1 LAVSP
6 EPLSGHDVNES
17 AAGLA
22 GVLHVLRELVHLTGA
37 WLMLEPRLE
46 VKCALADHLHD
57 DARAVTDLRRRLED
71 LRRPADDA
79 GGPADEAAALLDRAA
94 QATSAPGYVAIAYD
108 ELKPALVAGL
118 QAQLDALDPLVEEP
132 SLRLLTELLHRQERH
147 VIELGSGGAPPQPT
161 ADPSLTRAKAGAP
174 RPLEVLPA
182 LADPSRDAY
191 VDIAATEG
199 GAPGAAE
206 GDPARRLH
214 DLVNASI
221 CAAELMARTSHEQP
235 GLPWEFHADAA
246 RMVWDHLR
254 HAQVHERLMTTEL
267 GCRWGDHP
275 VGLAEFRALSA
286 REPAA
291 RLAGLYGI
299 DDQLAEQRH
308 THRREALGRHG
319 REHVDAALDHLL
331 ADDLRHAD
339 LARAWGVFLLAGDEA
354 AYRRLA

>member
-46 VKCALADHLHD
+46 VKYALGDHLHD

-94 QATSAPGYVAIAYD
+94 RATSAEGYVAVAYD

-118 QAQLDALDPLVEEP
+118 QAELDTLDPLVEEP

-147 VIELGSGGAPPQPT
+147 VVELGSGGVPPQPT
-161 ADPSLTRAKAGAP
+161 ADPSLTRAKPGAP
-174 RPLEVLPA
+174 RALEIVQP

-191 VDIAATEG
+191 VEIAAAE
-199 GAPGAAE
+199 GAAD

-214 DLVNASI
+214 DLMNASI
-221 CAAELMARTSHEQP
+221 CAAELTARTSHEQP

-275 VGLAEFRALSA
+275 VGFAEFRELGA
-286 REPAA
+286 REPAG
-291 RLAGLYGI
+291 RLAGLYGV
-299 DDQLAEQRH
+299 DDQQATQRH
-308 THRREALGRHG
+308 AHRREALGGHG

>member
-22 GVLHVLRELVHLTGA
+22 GVLHVVRELVHLTGA

-46 VKCALADHLHD
+46 VKCALGDHLHD
-57 DARAVTDLRRRLED
+57 DARAVTDLRRRLEE
-71 LRRPADDA
+71 LRRPPDDA
-79 GGPADEAAALLDRAA
+79 GAPADEAAALLDRAA
-94 QATSAPGYVAIAYD
+94 EATSADGYVAIAYD
-108 ELKPALVAGL
+108 ELKPALVTGL

-147 VIELGSGGAPPQPT
+147 VVELGGGSAPPPPT
-161 ADPSLTRAKAGAP
+161 GDPSLTRTRPGPP
-174 RPLEVLPA
+174 RPLRVLDA

-191 VDIAATEG
+191 LEIAAG
-199 GAPGAAE
+199 DAAAAAD
-206 GDPARRLH
+206 GDPARRMH
-214 DLVNASI
+214 DLMNASV
-221 CAAELMARTSHEQP
+221 CAAELAARTSHEQP

-246 RMVWDHLR
+246 RLVWDHLR
-254 HAQVHERLMTTEL
+254 HAQVHERLMAIEL

-275 VGLAEFRALSA
+275 VGFAEFRALSA

-299 DDQLAEQRH
+299 DEQLARQRH
-308 THRREALGRHG
+308 AHRREAIGRHG
-319 REHVDAALDHLL
+319 REPVDATLDHLL

-339 LARAWGVFLLAGDEA
+339 VARAWGVFLLAGDEA